1 MEKKE
6 APNALAVALVLLA
19 HGAFL
24 AGCGYHGAAQSDFAP
39 KAMHSFYAGA
49 GGGAVLALC
58 GIMTMAGSYRLY
70 MIGVH
75 IALLLQL
82 LFVVVFSVQAFR
94 SHGVPEKE
102 DRFLLF
108 VEMGLGS
115 VVALVLMVLFKPK
128 KAKKD

>member
-1 MEKKE
+1 MVKKE

-24 AGCGYHGAAQSDFAP
+24 AGCGYYGAAQYDFAP
-39 KAMHSFYAGA
+39 KAMHSLYSGA

-58 GIMTMAGSYRLY
+58 GVMSMSGSYKLY

-82 LFVVVFSVQAFR
+82 LFVVVFAVQAFR
-94 SHGVPEKE
+94 SYGVPEKE
-102 DRFLLF
+102 DRFMLF

-115 VVALVLMVLFKPK
+115 AVALALMVVFKPK
-128 KAKKD
+128 KAKKV

>member
-24 AGCGYHGAAQSDFAP
+24 AGCGYHGAAQYDFAP
-39 KAMHSFYAGA
+39 KAMHSLYSGA

-58 GIMTMAGSYRLY
+58 GLMSMSGSYKLY

-82 LFVVVFSVQAFR
+82 LFIIVFAVQAFR
-94 SHGVPEKE
+94 SYGVPEKE
-102 DRFLLF
+102 DRFMLF

-115 VVALVLMVLFKPK
+115 VAALGLMVFFKPK
-128 KAKKD
+128 KAKKV